1 MRLAQALIA
10 KEVEVKVF
18 LLGDGVSAAK
28 KGQTTPQ
35 GYYNLEKM
43 LEDLLKRKAEIE
55 VCGTC
60 IAARGIKEE
69 DMIAGV
75 KKSTMM
81 NLATWIKDSQ
91 QVLTF

>member
-1 MRLAQALIA
+1 MTA
-10 KEVEVKVF
+10 KEVEVKIF

-28 KGQTTPQ
+28 KGQSTPQ

-43 LEDLLKRKAEIE
+43 LEDLIKRKTEIE

-69 DMIAGV
+69 DMIEGV

-81 NLATWIKDSQ
+81 KLAAWIKDSQ